1 MIKNFS
7 ELTVKIEN
15 LDFYL
20 KCEINATFPIV
31 KEALFQFQKI
41 IGSLEDQIKAEQ
53 EKIEADKKAVEQISN
68 QDDKPP
74 EVVD

>member
-7 ELTVKIEN
+7 ELNVKIEN
-15 LDFYL
+15 LDFFL
-20 KCEINATFPIV
+20 KCEVNATFPMV

-41 IGSLEDQIKAEQ
+41 IGSIEDQIKIEQ
-53 EKIEADKKAVEQISN
+53 EKIEADKKAAEQVPS